1 MDVSTGQRR
10 AHRPELMPGFTRI
23 DSVHEGDGDGAKV
36 LYYVNVPAFPW
47 R

>member
-1 MDVSTGQRR
+1 VYPPANASRT
-10 AHRPELMPGFTRI
+10 APELMPGFIRI
-23 DSVHEGDGDGAKV
+23 DSVHEGDGDWEKM